1 MKIKE
6 LNNFHLQR
14 MPEEQIAANNS
25 ETWNIYYPVNST
37 VYNPSNIVRLRI
49 PKSTFVADLSRA
61 FISVRYIIPWSS
73 STANTSTTDNII
85 LTSNGVETTTNV
97 FTNQPSANSVRNGTL
112 VNQNTGCIFD
122 IVEMLTD
129 GKTLYHDDFSQ
140 TSVRLSSLN
149 KGKDYINNLQQ
160 TFVDP
165 IKQLSEYNSQLT
177 YQNLTIPPNTTSNT
191 KLYTYKNI
199 TIPLA
204 LLFPCFEHA
213 NDWPCFMMNDTIE
226 FNLYVSRGYK
236 YLVDYTWIPSKNRNA
251 VRPVSDVEAS
261 NLRYNYTYPT
271 SSSTSTAG
279 ITFYL
284 DELQLDNIALHIPGH
299 APSSVEFAEINSVI
313 NDTTGYLYT
322 FRHWNIVNYL
332 SRYSMTGETN
342 LTQQVNFNVATN
354 NMFGVSMLA
363 LRPGTEVVFD
373 KPVYDTIQVNLGS
386 WELASN
392 GTHLYDNYRYGG
404 DMLQSVL
411 DNLGQTNLQY
421 YDVVQKSVIHDHA
434 IPLQEAL
441 SDSAYYPTGSYMTY
455 WDASPYNE
463 LGVGANEFS
472 NLITY
477 KYSVHQ
483 EKNTAGTSA
492 WPIPNSLLQ
501 NAKTYCAINTCSGIS
516 ITPTGIECVNPNSRL
531 LSTDFINKL
540 YDYSNEYSFRGPHGV
555 GAIVAG
561 AATVLPKVIE
571 WVPKIFNG
579 IKNGI
584 KGIRNKIRANLNY
597 KHMRWFRERLT
608 EKEMQDNMADLEHDS
623 YYLFPKAW
631 KHTYNRI
638 IAARNNAHGILVRRG
653 LKIRDLTLPN
663 LGLGVK
669 TMPWSG
675 IYRPPRLTMGRL
687 INWARGANTKL
698 AHGLCSTAHGIR
710 SWWRRIWRKG
720 KEKLMK
726 YGSTAFDQGKNI
738 LQALLSGKIT
748 GNEAKDL
755 AKQLLRDTGTDIM
768 SDVQNA
774 INSEASHGL
783 SPHMLEKW
791 KTMNPNRERMYYNLF
806 SRRSSDFRFRRFA
819 KGKYLTSF
827 PYKVAPIIA

>member
-1 MKIKE
+1 
-6 LNNFHLQR
+6 
-14 MPEEQIAANNS
+14 MPEEQIVANNS

-61 FISVRYIIPWSS
+61 FIRVRYALPWSS
-73 STANTSTTDNII
+73 ASPGSTSGVTDLVSTGEQTDTI
-85 LTSNGVETTTNV
+85 T
-97 FTNQPSANSVRNGTL
+97 FTNTPTAGAARNGTL
-112 VNQNTGCIFD
+112 VNPNAGCIFD
-122 IVEMLTD
+122 IIEMLTD

-140 TSVRLSSLN
+140 ASVTLNTLN
-149 KGKDYINNLQQ
+149 KGEDYINSLQQ

-165 IKQLSEYNSQLT
+165 MKKLSNYNSQLDWN
-177 YQNLTIPPNTTSNT
+177 NLQLPQSYTANT
-191 KLYTYKNI
+191 KQVSYKNI
-199 TIPLA
+199 SIPLA

-226 FNLYVSRGYK
+226 FNLYVSRAYK
-236 YLVDYTWIPSKNRNA
+236 YLVDYMWIASENHNA
-251 VRPVSDVEAS
+251 VRPVSDTETSQVI
-261 NLRYNYTYPT
+261 YTYQT
-271 SSSTSTAG
+271 TATTPVNHN

-284 DELQLDNIALHIPGH
+284 EELQLDNISLHIPGH
-299 APSSVEFAEINSVI
+299 TPSSVEYAEINSIV

-332 SRYSMTGETN
+332 SRYMIDGERN
-342 LTQQVNFNVATN
+342 LTQQVNFNVTTN
-354 NMFGVSMLA
+354 NIFGVSMLA
-363 LRPGTEVVFD
+363 LRPGTEVIFD

-392 GTHLYDNYRYGG
+392 GTHLYDNYNYGG

-421 YDVVQKSVIHDHA
+421 YDVVQKSVIHDHS
-434 IPLQEAL
+434 IPLKSAL
-441 SDSAYYPTGSYMTY
+441 TNTTYYPTGSYMTY

-483 EKNTAGTSA
+483 EEIGSNTAA
-492 WPIPNSLLQ
+492 WPIPNSLLK

-531 LSTDFINKL
+531 LSTDFINRL
-540 YDYSNEYSFRGPHGV
+540 YDYSNQYTFRGPHGLPV
-555 GAIVAG
+555 AAIGA
-561 AATVLPKVIE
+561 AATVLPKVIG
-571 WVPKIFNG
+571 WIPKIFTG

-584 KGIRNKIRANLNY
+584 KSIRDKIRANLNY
-597 KHMRWFRERLT
+597 KHMRWYRERLT
-608 EKEMQDNMADLEHDS
+608 EKEIQDNLADLEHDS

-631 KHTYNRI
+631 KHTYNKI
-638 IAARNNAHGILVRRG
+638 IAARNNAHGILMRHG
-653 LKIRDLTLPN
+653 LKVRDLTLPN
-663 LGLGVK
+663 MGLGIK
-669 TMPWSG
+669 TGAYAG
-675 IYRPPRLTMGRL
+675 IYRPPRFMMGRL
-687 INWARGANTKL
+687 INWSKGFNNKIS
-698 AHGLCSTAHGIR
+698 HGLCNTGHGLR
-710 SWWRRIWRKG
+710 TWWRRIWHKA
-720 KEKLMK
+720 KDKLLK
-726 YGSTAFDQGKNI
+726 YGGSGLDQGKNI

-748 GNEAKDL
+748 ANEARDL
-755 AKQLLRDTGTDIM
+755 GKQLLKHSGINILTDI
-768 SDVQNA
+768 QKA
-774 INSEASHGL
+774 ISSESSHGL

-791 KTMNPNRERMYYNLF
+791 KISNPNRERLFYNLF

-819 KGKYLTSF
+819 KGKYLTTF